1 MVGDSYDFVVVGGGT
16 AGLVVASRLS
26 EDPTQRILVLEA
38 GSDHT
43 EDPRVQTPAFY
54 EALMGSEADWA
65 FRSEAQP
72 NLNGRSVSLNQ
83 GKALGGSSAINAHV
97 FVPPAK
103 SLIDAWQALG
113 NDGCNWETFQKYYT
127 KAFTAPAVERG
138 LEKSLGIGEWTSM
151 NQSAKGP
158 IQVSFSGDLSHPI
171 REAWAETFKAIG
183 YHMREDPNINASV
196 GSFSCLASIHPE
208 KKVRSYA
215 ASAYYG
221 PVKNRENLHVL
232 TKAVV
237 EKVIIE
243 DSVSKKAVGVQY
255 RLNNEVKVATSCKE
269 VIIAAGALQSP
280 KLLELSGIGDAT
292 LLTTYGIKV
301 VKDIP
306 EVGENLQDHL
316 VCSIGFEAVDDLNT
330 LDDLVRQDPDALR
343 QAMQEYAANQSG
355 LLTSVGVTTYAYM
368 PIIPEQGQKRVKDLL
383 RENKP
388 LPGRRQ
394 GQAYYE
400 VAEKALLDPK
410 EPSGAYLTVAGQ
422 AILPVDPKS
431 NSPQGPVP
439 GKYITIGAMLSQ
451 PLSRGCV
458 HISSAN
464 IADNP
469 IIDPNYLSNP
479 VDLEVLAYH
488 MLYLETI
495 ATSPPF
501 RNLLKHP
508 INRRDPAS
516 HLTNVESAKRYI
528 RTSAISMWHMA
539 GTCAMLPRER
549 GGVVNTAL
557 KVYGV
562 DGLRVVDSSAIP
574 LVSTANLQATV
585 YAFAERAADLIKRE
599 YGLK

>member
-43 EDPRVQTPAFY
+43 KDPRVQIPAFY
-54 EALMGSEADWA
+54 EVLMGSEADWA
-65 FRSEAQP
+65 FRSEPQP
-72 NLNGRSVSLNQ
+72 NLNGRSISLNQ

-103 SLIDAWQALG
+103 GLIDAWEALG
-113 NDGCNWETFQKYYT
+113 NSGCNWEAFQKYYAKT
-127 KAFTAPAVERG
+127 FTVPSVERG
-138 LEKSLGIGEWTSM
+138 LEKSLGVGEWASGH
-151 NQSAKGP
+151 QSATGP
-158 IQVSFSGDLSHPI
+158 IQVSFSGDSSHPI
-171 REAWAETFKAIG
+171 RKAWAETFKAIG
-183 YHMREDPNINASV
+183 YHMTEDPNINASA
-196 GSFSCLASIHPE
+196 GSFSCLASIHPQ
-208 KKVRSYA
+208 KKARSYA

-237 EKVIIE
+237 EKVIFE
-243 DSVSKKAVGVQY
+243 DSVSKKATGVQY
-255 RLNNEVKVATSCKE
+255 RLNNKVKLAVSRKE
-269 VIIAAGALQSP
+269 VIVAAGALQSP

-292 LLTTYGIKV
+292 LLRTHGIKIV
-301 VKDIP
+301 EDIP
-306 EVGENLQDHL
+306 AVGENLHDHV
-316 VCSIGFEAVDDLNT
+316 VCNICFEAVDNLDT
-330 LDDLVRQDPDALR
+330 LDDLVRQDPEVLK
-343 QAMQEYAANQSG
+343 QAMQEYAASQSG
-355 LLTSVGVTTYAYM
+355 LLTSVGVTTYAYI
-368 PIIPEQGQKRVKDLL
+368 PIIPEEGQKKVKNLL
-383 RENKP
+383 RDNKP
-388 LPGRRQ
+388 PPDRRQ
-394 GQAYYE
+394 DQAYYE
-400 VAEKALLDPK
+400 VAEKSLLDPK

-422 AILPVDPKS
+422 AILPVDPNS

-451 PLSRGCV
+451 PLSRGSV

-464 IADNP
+464 IADSP
-469 IIDPNYLSNP
+469 IINPNYLSNP
-479 VDLEVLAYH
+479 VDLEVLAHH
-488 MLYLETI
+488 MLFLETI
-495 ATSPPF
+495 ATSPPL

-508 INRRDPAS
+508 LNRRDPAS
-516 HLTNVESAKRYI
+516 HLTDVESAKRYI
-528 RTSAISMWHMA
+528 RTSAISMWHLV

-549 GGVVNTAL
+549 GGVVDVTL